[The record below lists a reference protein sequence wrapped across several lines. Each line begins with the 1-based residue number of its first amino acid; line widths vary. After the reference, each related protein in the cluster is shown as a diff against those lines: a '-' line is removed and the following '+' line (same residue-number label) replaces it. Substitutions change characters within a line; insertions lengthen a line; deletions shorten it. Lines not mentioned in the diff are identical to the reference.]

1 MKSQIYILITLLVV
15 AENKLLTLEFG
26 LREDALA
33 RNLRRLNRRAVGE
46 EGSGSVLDEAEGSAS
61 GSGALEEVASG
72 FPDDNEKDTE
82 SGCSGEDGSG
92 DGSGCGPVPVVTTRK
107 PTTKLPTKASPS
119 ATIVDINTAVKVKTT
134 SPPPSTSA
142 PATTMGNDINPV
154 VPTQDPNNTVGAIK
168 GGPSDDEA
176 GSGVD
181 FTSGI
186 IIGVVVGAILAIL
199 IILFLVYRI
208 RKKDS
213 GSYILDEKSSQAM
226 LQEEDQKEH
235 GKEYFA

>member
-1 MKSQIYILITLLVV
+1 MLVV

-33 RNLRRLNRRAVGE
+33 RNLRRLNRRAVVE
-46 EGSGSVLDEAEGSAS
+46 EGSGSDVETEGSAS
-61 GSGALEEVASG
+61 GSGAPEEVTSG
-72 FPDDNEKDTE
+72 YPDDNEKDG
-82 SGCSGEDGSG
+82 SGCGGEDGSG

-107 PTTKLPTKASPS
+107 PTTKPSTKATQSP
-119 ATIVDINTAVKVKTT
+119 TIVDINTAQQKTT
-134 SPPPSTSA
+134 SAPPSTFA
-142 PATTMGNDINPV
+142 PTTTGNEINPEPV
-154 VPTQDPNNTVGAIK
+154 TQDPNNTVGSA
-168 GGPSDDEA
+168 GSMVDDA
-176 GSGVD
+176 PAASGVD